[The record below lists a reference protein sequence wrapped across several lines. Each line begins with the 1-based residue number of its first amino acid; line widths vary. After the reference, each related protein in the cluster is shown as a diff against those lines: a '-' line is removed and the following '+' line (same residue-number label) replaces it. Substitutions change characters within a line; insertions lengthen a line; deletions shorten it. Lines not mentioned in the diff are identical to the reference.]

1 MGPPLPLY
9 YTVLLKFPISSSSLL
24 LFKTERFLKPNI
36 GSRASSEKTNL
47 TVLVLVSEREKQAK
61 SERKWKQTRERWS
74 KSHLEGDCF
83 SGVVKEDIV
92 AEI

>member
-1 MGPPLPLY
+1 M
-9 YTVLLKFPISSSSLL
+9 
-24 LFKTERFLKPNI
+24 R
-36 GSRASSEKTNL
+36 
-47 TVLVLVSEREKQAK
+47 VLVLVSEREKQAK